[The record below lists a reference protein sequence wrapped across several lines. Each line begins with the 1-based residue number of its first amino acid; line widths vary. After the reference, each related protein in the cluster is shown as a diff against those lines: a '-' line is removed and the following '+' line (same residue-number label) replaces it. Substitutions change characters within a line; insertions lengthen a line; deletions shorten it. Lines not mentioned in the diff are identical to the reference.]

1 MFSPLN
7 ELFIFVRT
15 DCFLVKVISYCL
27 NPSIVLNFYVA
38 VILQSMIT
46 LIANSLCINI
56 LLKCCNLVCLLLVHI
71 FVFDGMKDILLY
83 SPISF
88 YDLILLLYV
97 IYSISVF
104 HRCLLL
110 FLQQFF
116 HMLLCLYHRSSRI
129 FYFLSLSYIFYFYLI
144 IFFSTFFIETN
155 SS

>member
-1 MFSPLN
+1 MFCPLN

-27 NPSIVLNFYVA
+27 KPSIILNFYVV

-56 LLKCCNLVCLLLVHI
+56 LLKCCYLVCLLLVHI
-71 FVFDGMKDILLY
+71 FVFDGMKDVLLY

-88 YDLILLLYV
+88 YDPILLLYV

-129 FYFLSLSYIFYFYLI
+129 FYFFFNLI